1 MAEGYRGRM
10 GRMTMTLLHGRTAV
24 ITGGAQG
31 LGYAMGERFAEQ
43 GAKVVLADVDG
54 DAAAAAAAELSSRGF
69 PGSVT
74 GAHCDVT
81 AEESV
86 QALVATAV
94 ETTGG
99 LHVWVNNAGILRD
112 ATMRRMELDDF
123 RAVIDVHLQGT
134 WLGLKYASAH
144 MRERGGGVIIN
155 MSSISGKVGNPGQT
169 NYSAAKAGIVGMT
182 KAAAKELGHLG
193 IRVNA
198 IQPGLIDTAMIATL
212 KPEVMAQRLAD
223 IPLGRVGQPEE
234 VANVALFLASEL
246 SSYLTGITIEVAG
259 GRHI

>member
-1 MAEGYRGRM
+1 
-10 GRMTMTLLHGRTAV
+10 MTLLQGRTAV

-31 LGYAMGERFAEQ
+31 LGLAMGERFAEQ
-43 GAKVVLADVDG
+43 GASVVLADVDE
-54 DAAAAAAAELSSRGF
+54 AAAHTAAEEISARGFSGRAIGVRCNVTDEASVQELVAAAVE
-69 PGSVT
+69 
-74 GAHCDVT
+74 
-81 AEESV
+81 
-86 QALVATAV
+86 QA
-94 ETTGG
+94 GG
-99 LHVWVNNAGILRD
+99 LHIWVNNAGILRD

-144 MRERGGGVIIN
+144 MREKGGGAIVN

-234 VANVALFLASEL
+234 VANVALFLASDL

>member
-1 MAEGYRGRM
+1 
-10 GRMTMTLLHGRTAV
+10 MTLLQGRTAV

-31 LGYAMGERFAEQ
+31 LGLAMGERFAEQ
-43 GAKVVLADVDG
+43 GASVVLADVD
-54 DAAAAAAAELSSRGF
+54 AAAAEAAAADISSRGYS
-69 PGSVT
+69 GRAIGVRCNVT
-74 GAHCDVT
+74 DEA
-81 AEESV
+81 SV
-86 QALVATAV
+86 QELVGVAV
-94 ETTGG
+94 ERSGG
-99 LHVWVNNAGILRD
+99 LHIWVNNAGILRD
-112 ATMRRMELDDF
+112 ATLRRMELDDF

-134 WLGLKYASAH
+134 WLGLKYASAY
-144 MRERGGGVIIN
+144 MREKGGGAIVN

-198 IQPGLIDTAMIATL
+198 IQPGLIDTAMIAAL
-212 KPEVMAQRLAD
+212 KPDVLAQRLAD

-234 VANVALFLASEL
+234 VANVALFLASDL